1 MSDTG
6 GLFPFDDAEEFGE
19 EISTEEEEYTIR
31 DFEIDFT
38 TMKMT
43 GRIVEGLDAVE
54 MWVQL
59 ALRTKRY
66 EWLIFSWD
74 YGEEYTDL
82 LGYSYTQEYL
92 ESEVERMITECVT
105 QHSYITGIQ
114 DLTVTVEKDKLHITF
129 TLLTDLGEVEI
140 DV

>member
-1 MSDTG
+1 MSETG
-6 GLFPFDDAEEFGE
+6 GLFPFDDTEEFPVTEEDAEE
-19 EISTEEEEYTIR
+19 YVIR

-38 TMKMT
+38 TMTMT
-43 GRIVEGLDAVE
+43 GRIVEGLDAIE

-66 EWLIFSWD
+66 EWIIFSWD

-82 LGYSYTQEYL
+82 LGYSYSKEYL
-92 ESEVERMITECVT
+92 DSEVERMITECVT
-105 QHSYITGIQ
+105 QHPYVTGIE
-114 DLTVTVEKDKLHITF
+114 DLTVEIENEHLHITF
-129 TLLTDLGEVEI
+129 TLITDLGEVEI

>member
-1 MSDTG
+1 MSETG
-6 GLFPFDDAEEFGE
+6 GLFPFDDTEEFLVD
-19 EISTEEEEYTIR
+19 EEEDEEYVIR

-43 GRIVEGLDAVE
+43 GRIVEGLDAIE

-66 EWLIFSWD
+66 EWIIFSWD

-82 LGYSYTQEYL
+82 LGYSYTKEYL
-92 ESEVERMITECVT
+92 DSEVERMITECVT
-105 QHSYITGIQ
+105 QHPYITGIEN
-114 DLTVTVEKDKLHITF
+114 LTVELENDKLHITF
-129 TLLTDLGEVEI
+129 TLITDLGEVEI

>member
-1 MSDTG
+1 MSETG
-6 GLFPFDDAEEFGE
+6 GLFPFDDTEEFPVVEEDAEE
-19 EISTEEEEYTIR
+19 YVIR
-31 DFEIDFT
+31 DFEIDFS

-43 GRIVEGLDAVE
+43 GRIVENLDAIE

-82 LGYSYTQEYL
+82 LGYSYTKEYL
-92 ESEVERMITECVT
+92 DSEVERMITECVT
-105 QHSYITGIQ
+105 QHPYITGIE
-114 DLTVTVEKDKLHITF
+114 DLTVEVEEEHLHITF
-129 TLLTDLGEVEI
+129 TLITDFGEVEI

>member
-1 MSDTG
+1 MSETG
-6 GLFPFDDAEEFGE
+6 GLFPFDDTEEFPVIEEDAEE
-19 EISTEEEEYTIR
+19 YVIR

-43 GRIVEGLDAVE
+43 GRIVEGLDAIE

-66 EWLIFSWD
+66 EWIIFSWD

-82 LGYSYTQEYL
+82 LGYSYTKEYL
-92 ESEVERMITECVT
+92 DSEVERMITECVT
-105 QHSYITGIQ
+105 QHPYITGIEN
-114 DLTVTVEKDKLHITF
+114 LTVELEQDKLHITF
-129 TLLTDLGEVEI
+129 TLLTELGEVEI